1 MKYNVKRFHQVSTD
15 EVYGSLDLEDDKTKF
30 TEEFPLKGSTPYSAS
45 KASADLLCL
54 SYYHTYKYPI
64 TISRCSNNYGYY
76 QFPEKL
82 IPLVVNNVLN
92 NKKVTIHG
100 TGDHI
105 RDWIYVEDHI
115 KGIELVLEKGKLGEI
130 YNFGSSVE
138 ITTLDVVKT
147 ILNKMDKKID
157 DWIEYI
163 PDRPNNDKKYS
174 IDSTK
179 SAKELGWKKET
190 SFEDGISKTIDWYI
204 KNKKWLNDITNENYK
219 TAYEEWS
226 NKNDS
231 F

>member
-1 MKYNVKRFHQVSTD
+1 
-15 EVYGSLDLEDDKTKF
+15 
-30 TEEFPLKGSTPYSAS
+30 
-45 KASADLLCL
+45 
-54 SYYHTYKYPI
+54 
-64 TISRCSNNYGYY
+64 
-76 QFPEKL
+76 
-82 IPLVVNNVLN
+82 
-92 NKKVTIHG
+92 
-100 TGDHI
+100 
-105 RDWIYVEDHI
+105 
-115 KGIELVLEKGKLGEI
+115 
-130 YNFGSSVE
+130 
-138 ITTLDVVKT
+138 
-147 ILNKMDKKID
+147 MDKKID

-204 KNKKWLNDITNENYK
+204 KNQKWLNDITNENYK